1 VCSTPAKPSYVIWSI
16 LISISARNQF
26 RRAQLNAK
34 RAAEAARQSERE
46 AIFANLRTSDIS
58 TSTPGATSS
67 TDLFSGRRQTTHKQL
82 TEDELLIT
90 ASSDVTSALRQTHD
104 RLAGELT
111 RSRFA
116 AETLE
121 QSEQALRDLGERYG
135 TLDTLLS
142 NSRSLLGTL
151 VSSQK
156 SDTWYLETAF
166 YLLCVTLSWL
176 VFRRLVYGPAW
187 WFVWLPLRTFVLR
200 PFVYVLSVIG
210 ITGGAAKTASLSAS
224 SVLQSTSTRQ
234 PLRIQPSA
242 TGGIPK
248 FPDNIPRMGPAIP
261 AGGGGMGAKVPP
273 QAHQAPSQR
282 SNNAGEG
289 SSLSDKIGEMAEQ
302 SRQEAQQQQ
311 QQPAGSSEGHG
322 PTKVEPA
329 RRADGTAL
337 EQRGEKPR
345 NPKKK
350 MFEADVEDARF
361 EERRARD
368 EL

>member
-1 VCSTPAKPSYVIWSI
+1 M
-16 LISISARNQF
+16 
-26 RRAQLNAK
+26 
-34 RAAEAARQSERE
+34 
-46 AIFANLRTSDIS
+46 
-58 TSTPGATSS
+58 
-67 TDLFSGRRQTTHKQL
+67 
-82 TEDELLIT
+82 
-90 ASSDVTSALRQTHD
+90 
-104 RLAGELT
+104 
-111 RSRFA
+111 
-116 AETLE
+116 
-121 QSEQALRDLGERYG
+121 
-135 TLDTLLS
+135 
-142 NSRSLLGTL
+142 
-151 VSSQK
+151 
-156 SDTWYLETAF
+156 
-166 YLLCVTLSWL
+166 
-176 VFRRLVYGPAW
+176 
-187 WFVWLPLRTFVLR
+187 PLRTFVLR

-248 FPDNIPRMGPAIP
+248 FPDNIPRMAPAIP

-273 QAHQAPSQR
+273 QGHQAPNQE
-282 SNNAGEG
+282 SNNAGAG
-289 SSLSDKIGEMAEQ
+289 NSLSVKIGEMAEQ

-311 QQPAGSSEGHG
+311 QQPAGSSERHG

-329 RRADGTAL
+329 RRADGTIL